1 MNGYILWKHK
11 PSVTMKAFVTL
22 FLVFTAQLVWAQTP
36 IKPPSM
42 AITAPLPRAD
52 AEKEVIETEK
62 QRFIALVSD
71 DFAVLDHVLA
81 DDLVYT
87 HSSGKSDTKQSYMQ
101 SLREGKTKYKAMDT
115 QEQKVR
121 LYGNTAV
128 INGKCLMN
136 VTSNGAVINT
146 LLAYTSVY
154 VRTGNQWQLVA
165 WQSLRVPN

>member
-1 MNGYILWKHK
+1 MKIL
-11 PSVTMKAFVTL
+11 VTL
-22 FLVFTAQLVWAQTP
+22 ALIFAAQLSWAQTP

-42 AITAPLPRAD
+42 AITAPLLKGD

-62 QRFIALVSD
+62 KRFAALVSD
-71 DFAVLDHVLA
+71 DFAVLDRVLA

-87 HSSGKSDTKQSYMQ
+87 HSSGKNDTKQSYML
-101 SLREGKTKYKAMDT
+101 SLREGKTKYNAMNT

-136 VTSNGAVINT
+136 VTSSGTIINT
-146 LLAYTSVY
+146 RLAYTSVY
-154 VRTGNQWQLVA
+154 VRTGNDWQMVA
-165 WQSLRVPN
+165 WQSLRVPNE